1 MDPSVVFDCER
12 VLPNRFAL
20 TLAAAARSRA
30 LNRGHPARLARPAA
44 STVDLALHEIA
55 ANAFTEEELAPFL
68 PSQDGARLLPP
79 PAGPARRADAAA
91 PLSLEARSI
100 TDDCH
105 RGTACGW
112 GMQTPAG
119 DASNRQG
126 GMNNGKLTV
135 FQ

>member
-1 MDPSVVFDCER
+1 MDPTVVFDCER

-30 LNRGHPARLARPAA
+30 LNRGQPARLARSAT

-55 ANAFTEEELAPFL
+55 ADAFTEKELAPFL
-68 PSQDGARLLPP
+68 PSQDSASLYPP
-79 PAGPARRADAAA
+79 PACPTRWADAAA
-91 PLSLEARSI
+91 PLSLEARSF

-105 RGTACGW
+105 RGTACRW
-112 GMQTPAG
+112 GMQTPVG

-126 GMNNGKLTV
+126 GMNNGKVTI

>member
-30 LNRGHPARLARPAA
+30 LNRGHLSRIARPAA

-105 RGTACGW
+105 RGTACRW